1 MLKFLSVLLLPLCFL
16 ACDNI
21 KQEQDAD
28 ADRHALKPHHLLK
41 NCFAFE
47 KGGVAEIVVEEV
59 EAHTFAM
66 RMKEPDG
73 SWDMPEPMDSLAEE
87 QAWEFY
93 KGNGLDLNS
102 SDIYATVARTDG
114 VMAISVL
121 KSEIVTV
128 KPHLDS
134 NFIVNLFGATNTIY
148 AVPCDDKPVKFNGT
162 TVHHSP
168 SS

>member
-21 KQEQDAD
+21 QQKQDDD
-28 ADRHALKPHHLLK
+28 ADRHTLKPHHLLK

-47 KGGVAEIVVEEV
+47 KGGIAEIVVEEV

-73 SWDMPEPMDSLAEE
+73 SWDMPEPMESLAEE
-87 QAWEFY
+87 KAWEFY
-93 KGNGLDLNS
+93 KGNGLGLNS

-121 KSEIVTV
+121 KSEIMTV
-128 KPHLDS
+128 KTHLDS
-134 NFIVNLFGATNTIY
+134 NFVVSLFGATNTIY
-148 AVPCDDKPVKFNGT
+148 AVPCDDKPLVLDAVANPHAK
-162 TVHHSP
+162 
-168 SS
+168 